1 MSRKQWEAESYHS
14 KDFDWNELRE
24 EVEKNPSLQF
34 HFLPFSEVVT
44 QIEDAQL
51 DSEAWDQF
59 HARHSTGKFF
69 KERRYLLKEFP
80 ELASCKDESKVLE
93 VGCGNGSTALPI
105 LCGREG
111 IILYACDCS
120 NEALERAKEIVTASN
135 SVSAIHRF
143 HPFLCDFSTTGFPL
157 WLACNTCSDSSFH
170 GHHLGF
176 SGANLDE
183 ARSCI
188 GGVDFVT
195 LIFTLSALP
204 LDRMPKAIKECFA
217 VLKPGGM
224 LLFRDYGVCDMTML
238 RFDPQQRIG
247 YREYLRSDGTRSYF
261 FCLDTVRSLTSAA
274 GFIEVELEY
283 CCVKAVNRRNGK
295 VMKRVFVHGKFQ
307 KPTLN

>member
-176 SGANLDE
+176 SEAYAGANLDE

-274 GFIEVELEY
+274 GFIEMIV
-283 CCVKAVNRRNGK
+283 VVG
-295 VMKRVFVHGKFQ
+295 
-307 KPTLN
+307 